1 MANLIVPQKG
11 THEYVVGIDFG
22 HGETSA
28 AICLIEWDKKAGV
41 RLNTATDIDLN
52 RAAREKVITSSI
64 SRVVNKDGKLKLYIG
79 KEAFEKVSDNAGI
92 RLCFKQKPES
102 LNGEA
107 ESLMIDFMRAV
118 YQRIFENCDAL
129 TEKNHVVYIARP
141 SGWQDESAKELY
153 RQMAIEAGL
162 PLAGLTSES
171 RAAIYYAKN
180 QMGFANEIS
189 KGAIVF
195 DLGSSTL
202 DFTYLSS
209 DNKPIDMGYDIGA
222 SKIDYAIL
230 KDKILANDEIA
241 DFVSKHPK
249 YHDALL
255 FRARR
260 FKETAYGRD
269 PESRTIETISLASI
283 IPESDNCC
291 DEYLDTSCNIRVK
304 NLAELNDCIEESIH
318 YISEMRHATL
328 DFKENVIKGRK
339 VNGVF
344 MTGGASRMNF
354 IRPMVAEVFGLS
366 ESKVKIDED
375 NPSLTISRGIAMLG
389 ATDATS
395 FVMSSELKKE
405 MSNYAKDPKLITDLT
420 NRISVDISKASWNT
434 ISDACE
440 KWVDNGT
447 STEAKEELKKYITR
461 EMDMFKLKVPN
472 IMASTTVTFLQDGLD
487 DINRKMNEII
497 RQYDPSKE
505 ISFIGQVQINKD
517 GVSNAVTQIS
527 NVIDEITKET
537 SNLVW
542 RIVGDVIVTFFFGLI
557 GLIIKYLIVIIFG
570 GAMSDKEKR
579 RKIIDKIL
587 EKEDE
592 TKLKIYTKVLE
603 SLGANSEFRNNMS
616 KSIVDYYNSVID
628 KNIEQVI
635 IPIE

>member
-1 MANLIVPQKG
+1 MANLIVPKKG

-28 AICLIEWDKKAGV
+28 AICPIEWDKKAGV

-64 SRVVNKDGKLKLYIG
+64 CRVVNKDGELKLFIG

-92 RLCFKQKPES
+92 RLCFKHKPET
-102 LNGEA
+102 LDGEE
-107 ESLMIDFMRAV
+107 ESLMIDFMKAV
-118 YQRIFENCDAL
+118 YQRILENWDAL

-141 SGWQDESAKELY
+141 SGWQDENAKELY
-153 RQMAIEAGL
+153 RQMALKAGL

-202 DFTYLSS
+202 DFTYLSN
-209 DNKPIDMGYDIGA
+209 DNKPIDMGYDVGA

-230 KDKILANDEIA
+230 KDKILSNDEIA
-241 DFVSKHPK
+241 EFVNKHPE

-283 IPESDNCC
+283 IPETDISC
-291 DEYLDTSCNIRVK
+291 DEYLDISCNIRVR
-304 NLAELNDCIEESIH
+304 NLAELNDCIEESVH
-318 YISEMRHATL
+318 YISEMRQATL
-328 DFKENVIKGRK
+328 DFKERVIKERK

-354 IRPMVAEVFGLS
+354 IRPMITEVFGLP

-395 FVMSSELKKE
+395 YVLSSELKKK
-405 MSNYAKDPKLITDLT
+405 MSKYARDPKLIKELT
-420 NRISVDISKASWNT
+420 NKISYAITIASWNT
-434 ISDACE
+434 ISDACK
-440 KWVDNGT
+440 KWVKNGS
-447 STEAKEELKKYITR
+447 STDTDELKEYIKR
-461 EMDMFKLKVPN
+461 EMDMFKPKVPN
-472 IMASTTVTFLQDGLD
+472 IMSSSTEAYLQDGLK

-505 ISFIGQVQINKD
+505 ISVVGQVQINKD
-517 GVSNAVTQIS
+517 GISNAVTQIS
-527 NVIDEITKET
+527 SVIDEITKET

-542 RIVGDVIVTFFFGLI
+542 RIVFDVIIGFFFGLI
-557 GLIIKYLIVIIFG
+557 GLAVKYLVRYLLG
-570 GAMSDKEKR
+570 KNVTDTEKR
-579 RKIIDKIL
+579 QNKVDKIL
-587 EKEDE
+587 EKEQE
-592 TKLKIYTKVLE
+592 TKPEIFNKILLALDGNKKFNE
-603 SLGANSEFRNNMS
+603 NMS
-616 KSIVDYYNSVID
+616 KAIVDYYTCMID
-628 KNIEQVI
+628 RNIEQVI

>member
-1 MANLIVPQKG
+1 MANLIVPKKG
-11 THEYVVGIDFG
+11 THEYIVGIDFG

-28 AICLIEWDKKAGV
+28 AICPIEWDKKAGV
-41 RLNTATDIDLN
+41 RLNAATDIDLN

-64 SRVVNKDGKLKLYIG
+64 CRVVNKDGELKLFIG
-79 KEAFEKVSDNAGI
+79 KEAFEKVSNNAGI

-102 LNGEA
+102 IDGEA
-107 ESLMIDFMRAV
+107 ESLMTDFMRAV
-118 YQRIFENCDAL
+118 YRRILENCDAL
-129 TEKNHVVYIARP
+129 NEKNHVVYIARP
-141 SGWQDESAKELY
+141 SGWQDENAKELY
-153 RQMAIEAGL
+153 RQMALKAGL

-230 KDKILANDEIA
+230 KNKILTDDKIA
-241 DFVSKHPK
+241 DFVNKHPE

-318 YISEMRHATL
+318 YISEMKHATS
-328 DFKENVIKGRK
+328 DFKEKVIKGRK

-354 IRPMVAEVFGLS
+354 IRPMVAEVFGLP

-395 FVMSSELKKE
+395 YVMSTELKKE
-405 MSNYAKDPKLITDLT
+405 MSKYARDPKLIKELT
-420 NRISVDISKASWNT
+420 NKISIAITSASWNT
-434 ISDACE
+434 ISDACK
-440 KWVDNGT
+440 KWVKNGS
-447 STEAKEELKKYITR
+447 STDTDELKKYIER
-461 EMDMFKLKVPN
+461 EMNLFKPKVPN
-472 IMASTTVTFLQDGLD
+472 IMSSSTEAYLQDGLEE
-487 DINRKMNEII
+487 INRKMNEII

-505 ISFIGQVQINKD
+505 ISAVGQVQINND
-517 GVSNAVTQIS
+517 GISNAVAQMS
-527 NVIDEITKET
+527 NVVDEIVKQTKDIT
-537 SNLVW
+537 
-542 RIVGDVIVTFFFGLI
+542 DVIIEGIVNLI
-557 GLIIKYLIVIIFG
+557 FSPVLIVVKILDFFLG
-570 GAMSDKEKR
+570 GDTDEEKR
-579 RKIIDKIL
+579 QKIVNEKIG
-587 EKEDE
+587 KENE
-592 TKLKIYTKVLE
+592 LVARQKIYTSVLS
-603 SLGANSEFRNNMS
+603 SLIENKKFKDNMS
-616 KSIVDYYNSVID
+616 KAIVDYYTYMID